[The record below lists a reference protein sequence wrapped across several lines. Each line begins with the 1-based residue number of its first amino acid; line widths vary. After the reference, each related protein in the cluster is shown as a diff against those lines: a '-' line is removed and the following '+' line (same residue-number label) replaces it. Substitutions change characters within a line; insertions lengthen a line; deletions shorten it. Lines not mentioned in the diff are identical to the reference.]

1 MDTPKYKSPLKPK
14 KESINNSLKIS
25 TLELKKS
32 SEKLKSKMRSLLLS
46 ISFKRKEKR
55 GQIYFYYSN
64 FSDGAHSETLKA
76 NNSLNHAPL
85 PRHREVPLRHLRW
98 SLHAQKIRVEKI
110 NLSLYEGSE

>member
-46 ISFKRKEKR
+46 ISFKREKR
-55 GQIYFYYSN
+55 GQIYFSCSN
-64 FSDGAHSETLKA
+64 LGR
-76 NNSLNHAPL
+76 PC
-85 PRHREVPLRHLRW
+85 PRRSILTPATR
-98 SLHAQKIRVEKI
+98 S
-110 NLSLYEGSE
+110 